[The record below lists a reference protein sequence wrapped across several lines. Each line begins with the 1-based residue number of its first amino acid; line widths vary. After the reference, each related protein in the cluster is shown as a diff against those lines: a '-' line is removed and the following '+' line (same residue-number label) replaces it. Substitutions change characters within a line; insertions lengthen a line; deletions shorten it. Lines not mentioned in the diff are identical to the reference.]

1 MNYTVET
8 TIFSSYW
15 AEAVFG
21 LWAIC
26 VEILLY
32 GILLVL
38 LSIAAHSLH
47 RWTGAG
53 CRIFRVAIFVM
64 AILATVQLVIH
75 AWITVLGL
83 QVLHSIIEG
92 LKPDSGKLF
101 QGLYTASD
109 FLLVTNK
116 LWGCKIWVVIFPLL
130 MLLATTVVGYVLAYA
145 DGGLLSPY
153 FDTRI
158 SCAMALITNI
168 VLMGLSAGRIWW
180 VRGDACV
187 IFKLEHVRRYDTAI
201 AIIILLYLISFSVL
215 KPYSTVTSIFEG
227 SIPQMMNIAPTL
239 MIVRV
244 WYGRSVR
251 PLPVAGGP
259 RVPRRQ
265 QPVTHVDVA
274 TSAGPSFVINVGVGN
289 DRTGKMKTG
298 WKIKIKGGTLKVYCH
313 PSATPRWR
321 AALLPSRVGKL
332 KIGAIRGGFFE
343 RFCKSV
349 KGGTSDIASGT
360 YPERPG
366 LQQRARGSLLVC
378 SDAKRRVFER
388 N

>member
-15 AEAVFG
+15 AEAVSG

-38 LSIAAHSLH
+38 LFIAAHSLH

-53 CRIFRVAIFVM
+53 CRIFRAAIFVM

-75 AWITVLGL
+75 AWITVWGL
-83 QVLHSIIEG
+83 QVLHSTIQG
-92 LKPDSGKLF
+92 LKPDGGKLF

-109 FLLVTNK
+109 FLLVTNNIVTDGLFIYRCFK
-116 LWGCKIWVVIFPLL
+116 VWGCKIWVVIFPVL
-130 MLLATTVVGYVLAYA
+130 MLLGTTVVGYVLAYV
-145 DGGLLSPY
+145 DGGLLSPH

-168 VLMGLSAGRIWW
+168 VLMGLTAGRIWW
-180 VRGDACV
+180 VRRDACV
-187 IFKLEHVRRYDTAI
+187 IFKPAHVRRYDTAI

-215 KPYSTVTSIFEG
+215 KQHSTVTSIFEG
-227 SIPQMMNIAPTL
+227 SIPQMMNIAPAL

-244 WYGRSVR
+244 WYGRSVG
-251 PLPVAGGP
+251 PLPVDGGP

-265 QPVTHVDVA
+265 QPATHVDVA
-274 TSAGPSFVINVGVGN
+274 TSAAPSFVINVGVG
-289 DRTGKMKTG
+289 K
-298 WKIKIKGGTLKVYCH
+298 
-313 PSATPRWR
+313 
-321 AALLPSRVGKL
+321 
-332 KIGAIRGGFFE
+332 
-343 RFCKSV
+343 
-349 KGGTSDIASGT
+349 
-360 YPERPG
+360 
-366 LQQRARGSLLVC
+366 
-378 SDAKRRVFER
+378 
-388 N
+388 

>member
-8 TIFSSYW
+8 TIFSSSW
-15 AEAVFG
+15 ASATSG

-38 LSIAAHSLH
+38 LFIAAHSLH

-53 CRIFRVAIFVM
+53 CRIFR
-64 AILATVQLVIH
+64 LVIH

-83 QVLHSIIEG
+83 QVLHSTIEG
-92 LKPDSGKLF
+92 LKPDGGKLF

-130 MLLATTVVGYVLAYA
+130 MLLGTTVVGYVLAYV
-145 DGGLLSPY
+145 DGGLLSPH
-153 FDTRI
+153 FATRI

-168 VLMGLSAGRIWW
+168 VLMGLTAGRIWW
-180 VRGDACV
+180 VRRDACI
-187 IFKLEHVRRYDTAI
+187 IFKPAHVRRYDTAI
-201 AIIILLYLISFSVL
+201 AIILESGVIYCLSILLYLISFSVL
-215 KPYSTVTSIFEG
+215 KLYSTVTSIFEG

-244 WYGRSVR
+244 WYGRSVG
-251 PLPVAGGP
+251 PLPVDGGP

-265 QPVTHVDVA
+265 QPGTHVDVA
-274 TSAGPSFVINVGVGN
+274 TSAAPSFVINIGVG
-289 DRTGKMKTG
+289 K
-298 WKIKIKGGTLKVYCH
+298 
-313 PSATPRWR
+313 
-321 AALLPSRVGKL
+321 
-332 KIGAIRGGFFE
+332 
-343 RFCKSV
+343 
-349 KGGTSDIASGT
+349 
-360 YPERPG
+360 
-366 LQQRARGSLLVC
+366 
-378 SDAKRRVFER
+378 
-388 N
+388 

>member
-32 GILLVL
+32 
-38 LSIAAHSLH
+38 ARSLH

-75 AWITVLGL
+75 VWITVLGL

-92 LKPDSGKLF
+92 LKPDGGKLF

-130 MLLATTVVGYVLAYA
+130 MLLATTIVGYVLAYV

-158 SCAMALITNI
+158 SCAMALLTNI

-187 IFKLEHVRRYDTAI
+187 IVKPAHVRRYDAAI

-215 KPYSTVTSIFEG
+215 KPYS
-227 SIPQMMNIAPTL
+227 NIAPTL

-244 WYGRSVR
+244 WYGRSVG

-265 QPVTHVDVA
+265 QPATHVDVA
-274 TSAGPSFVINVGVGN
+274 TSAAPSFVINVGVGN
-289 DRTGKMKTG
+289 DRTGPG
-298 WKIKIKGGTLKVYCH
+298 SAGSRQFGVVLLTLIGESMAHILSKKYFHVYTQD
-313 PSATPRWR
+313 PST
-321 AALLPSRVGKL
+321 
-332 KIGAIRGGFFE
+332 
-343 RFCKSV
+343 
-349 KGGTSDIASGT
+349 T
-360 YPERPG
+360 
-366 LQQRARGSLLVC
+366 
-378 SDAKRRVFER
+378 
-388 N
+388 